1 MKLAISSRLVIGKL
15 PHAAFRRLEQPG
27 DEQIVMLAVE
37 GVDEELGA
45 AVLIQNVALVHE
57 REAWPEAGGVDD
69 EIDVL
74 ARCHRRNARVLPSSR
89 SMPGLVTMR
98 PCTM

>member
-15 PHAAFRRLEQPG
+15 PHAAFRRLEQPD

-69 EIDVL
+69 EIDLLVAAVGEAHGL
-74 ARCHRRNARVLPSSR
+74 AVEPLDA
-89 SMPGLVTMR
+89 GLATMR